1 MRLLVAIALCVVS
14 MTVQAAG
21 LTVKGIT
28 LGAPA
33 PVSLL
38 GRLPGSNGVL
48 ADTYFGLPAKL
59 LVNIDQQ
66 GKVNIVTFLIQGNAF
81 HGLAAE
87 LTQKYGKPDTDA
99 GSFAWRQAIP
109 KCCCYRRMSSAAT
122 RKSPLLTSVAQSWIL
137 RTRKLR
143 GWSIL
148 GSTEGTWR
156 LLNGQ

>member
-99 GSFAWRQAIP
+99 GSFAWAASDTQVLLLPPHELGGDAQITFTYIGGP
-109 KCCCYRRMSSAAT
+109 KLDPKDS
-122 RKSPLLTSVAQSWIL
+122 
-137 RTRKLR
+137 
-143 GWSIL
+143 
-148 GSTEGTWR
+148 
-156 LLNGQ
+156 